1 MKKHNLRWFARVSL
15 LAAIA
20 AVLMLWQFPLPL
32 MPAFLTL
39 DISDVP
45 VVVGALLFGWP
56 AGAAIA
62 ILKNLLHLPVSS
74 TFGIGEIAN
83 ATLAL
88 TYITVAT
95 LLRRWGWLAYVA
107 ATCAIASVAVFLNF
121 TLLLPLY
128 QSAFGISTAQL
139 LTMSARAGSQ
149 LITVWDFMWWV
160 IVPFNL
166 IKGGLIT
173 LLALPIYR
181 RPRTMPRQ

>member
-62 ILKNLLHLPVSS
+62 
-74 TFGIGEIAN
+74 
-83 ATLAL
+83 TL
-88 TYITVAT
+88 T
-95 LLRRWGWLAYVA
+95 
-107 ATCAIASVAVFLNF
+107 
-121 TLLLPLY
+121 
-128 QSAFGISTAQL
+128 
-139 LTMSARAGSQ
+139 
-149 LITVWDFMWWV
+149 
-160 IVPFNL
+160 
-166 IKGGLIT
+166 
-173 LLALPIYR
+173 
-181 RPRTMPRQ
+181 

>member
-107 ATCAIASVAVFLNF
+107 AIGAIAAVAVFL
-121 TLLLPLY
+121 
-128 QSAFGISTAQL
+128 ISTEQL
-139 LTMSARAGSQ
+139 LAMSARAGSQ

-181 RPRTMPRQ
+181 RLRTMPRQ